1 MSVGVPGFEPG
12 TPWSQ
17 TRCANR
23 AALHPE
29 IQALILEPLY
39 SFLKRSAN
47 VTNGLK
53 KQIHFFSAPRN
64 VEEPGFEPGEPLT
77 QFDSL
82 ANCWFQPL
90 THLSLLNPLLE
101 NNALFSKRMAN
112 VKKIPE

>member
-29 IQALILEPLY
+29 IQVLMLEPLY

-90 THLSLLNPLLE
+90 THPSLAFPFIENSMLLSKTE
-101 NNALFSKRMAN
+101 GKR
-112 VKKIPE
+112 KKNT